1 MKNYSEF
8 NGTNKQQIF
17 GAAIGTKYLPTNNL
31 FINVVKTKYYGR

>member
-17 GAAIGTKYLPTNNL
+17 GAIGTKYLPTNNL
-31 FINVVKTKYYGR
+31 FINVVKTKCYGR